1 VLTSLGFQ
9 TIAEPL
15 HQSGCLGWGN
25 MLGSVKEN
33 EAEQKEFA
41 HLGGK
46 RDKLSLA
53 VHTR

>member
-1 VLTSLGFQ
+1 
-9 TIAEPL
+9 
-15 HQSGCLGWGN
+15 